1 MASPTIDRNT
11 VKSVL
16 ISFGER
22 RREVTFS
29 GGVESLYAQTNHV
42 FGDVLQ
48 EKRINVLQLK
58 NEEWEGQFVDIKQ
71 ETVVPDKSVLRA
83 FVEQDSEKTVSIDS
97 LFLMCVYLKKTD
109 TARID

>member
-1 MASPTIDRNT
+1 MSRARTETFFESEKEMATSAASPTIDRST

-22 RREVTFS
+22 RREITFS

-48 EKRINVLQLK
+48 EKRINVLQMKIGKASSLILS
-58 NEEWEGQFVDIKQ
+58 GRQ
-71 ETVVPDKSVLRA
+71 
-83 FVEQDSEKTVSIDS
+83 
-97 LFLMCVYLKKTD
+97 LFLTKAYFELSWNKSLVILRK
-109 TARID
+109 R